1 MTQIRDYPQPYIEY
15 LIEFHGT
22 RDYFECH
29 EIMEEFW
36 KENIE
41 DEHRHLWLGLIQI
54 AVGLYHH
61 RTGNVNGALKMM
73 SGALKQLSQI
83 DGSIIAIDREPLVDL
98 ISNRIAQL
106 STNTGTPEKFAS
118 YTDFNLPLTDEAL
131 IRHCQSLCAERQLH
145 WCAPS
150 DVHNREL
157 IYRHTLRDRSDVIA
171 ARHAAYQ
178 AKHSLEGSK

>member
-1 MTQIRDYPQPYIEY
+1 MTQIRDYPQPYVEY

-41 DEHRHLWLGLIQI
+41 DEHRHIWLGLIQI

-73 SGALKQLSQI
+73 SGALKQLSKM
-83 DGSIIAIDREPLVDL
+83 DASKLAIDRESLLAL
-98 ISNRIAQL
+98 ISDRIAQL
-106 STNTGTPEKFAS
+106 SATSIENSVA
-118 YTDFNLPLTDEAL
+118 YTDFDLPLTDEGL
-131 IRHCQSLCAERQLH
+131 IRHCQSLCSERQLH

-150 DVHNREL
+150 DVNNREL